1 VTLTVSRAIPL
12 TLVAAAGLFGL
23 SGVHRFENAHHGTD
37 AVIGQAAWLGF
48 LIAALA
54 TIVLVAV
61 ALYRRRKLRH
71 SGVFLAALLA
81 LGLAAMAAAS
91 TSLQGASVTLTN
103 RGPVLHGPTSW
114 RPGHVRIAA
123 TSRLADQEVTLL
135 RFRPGYSYADFL
147 ADGRKAQ
154 RHDAAGRAA
163 VADVFAHTI
172 FAGGIDLF
180 RDQSA
185 TMTVN
190 VKAGTY
196 YLGEMTTRPQL
207 TPIHVAGAPSNATLH
222 SAATIT
228 ATDDGYRVSG
238 LLPANGTITVA
249 NASSRPHRVN
259 LIPIEP
265 GTTRTQVLAYIRTTG
280 GGENA
285 PPPPFALDG
294 PQIGTAD
301 LSPGQRMQL
310 TYELR
315 AGTYAAVDFDRDVR
329 TGRPEALEGLVTV
342 VTLH

>member
-1 VTLTVSRAIPL
+1 MKLTVFGAIPL

-37 AVIGQAAWLGF
+37 AVIGQAVWLGF

-81 LGLAAMAAAS
+81 LGLAATAAAS
-91 TSLQGASVTLTN
+91 NSLQGASVTLTD

-114 RPGHVRIAA
+114 RPGHIRIAA

-154 RHDAAGRAA
+154 RHDAVGRAA

-185 TMTVN
+185 TMTVS

-196 YLGEMTTRPQL
+196 YLGEMTARPQL
-207 TPIHVAGAPSNATLH
+207 TPIHVAGAPSNATLR
-222 SAATIT
+222 SAATFT
-228 ATDDGYRVSG
+228 ATDDGYRVLQHDATPRDDVVAAQAKVVRPRARRARSWTAAQPLVKSAAAASPTTWSRLPGSG
-238 LLPANGTITVA
+238 VAGFDGQRAFSPSSVTIAGTSSGRTTNV
-249 NASSRPHRVN
+249 SSRMPKAIAKPN
-259 LIPIEP
+259 
-265 GTTRTQVLAYIRTTG
+265 
-280 GGENA
+280 
-285 PPPPFALDG
+285 
-294 PQIGTAD
+294 
-301 LSPGQRMQL
+301 
-310 TYELR
+310 
-315 AGTYAAVDFDRDVR
+315 
-329 TGRPEALEGLVTV
+329 
-342 VTLH
+342 